1 MFRKQKYED
10 RLAAWRNFRNE
21 LEVSND
27 PIQDTIDF
35 FKEAP
40 LTTYQTDP
48 YDPSRWPSPW
58 EMVQENIYCPFV
70 KILGICYTL
79 QLTDCLKHEVFEI
92 HIEHDLEDSATY
104 YLLYVGDRVVG
115 FNQDSH
121 VHRSSLPASIKPQEM
136 HVMQSLQ

>member
-10 RLAAWRNFRNE
+10 RLAAWRDFRNE
-21 LEVSND
+21 LEISND

-35 FKEAP
+35 FKEVP

-92 HIEHDLEDSATY
+92 HIEHDYEDSATY

-115 FNQDSH
+115 FTKDSH
-121 VHRSSLPASIKPQEM
+121 VHRSSLPDSIKPQEI
-136 HVMQSLQ
+136 HVMQPLQ